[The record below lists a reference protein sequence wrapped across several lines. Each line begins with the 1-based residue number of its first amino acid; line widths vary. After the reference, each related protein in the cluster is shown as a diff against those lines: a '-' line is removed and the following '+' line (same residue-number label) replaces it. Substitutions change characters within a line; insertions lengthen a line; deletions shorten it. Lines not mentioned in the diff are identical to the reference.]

1 MKLILDDGREI
12 TLSEEAQEIV
22 KKEISQSKKI
32 KNFSKE
38 GDMGHWYIDCDG
50 EVVVGGGITSSCE
63 DSLNEFTN
71 KEFAEKIAFKQLM
84 ERKLLKFKE
93 EYDNVKL
100 DWRKAD
106 QRKWYISYI
115 PSVKDLNISYD
126 FRGMSQGAINFSSYE
141 IADKC
146 IGMYKDDLVK
156 YFELGIW

>member
-1 MKLILDDGREI
+1 
-12 TLSEEAQEIV
+12 
-22 KKEISQSKKI
+22 
-32 KNFSKE
+32 
-38 GDMGHWYIDCDG
+38 MGHWYIDCDG

-71 KEFAEKIAFKQLM
+71 KEFAEKIVFKQLM

-146 IGMYKDDLVK
+146 IGMYKDDLIK